1 MTNAERRGNPMV
13 LKGIKIKLYPTE
25 KQKIF
30 IDRNL
35 ALNRF
40 VWNQLL
46 AMQGARHE
54 NGGRYVGK
62 YAMHN
67 LMKPLKWEFPFL
79 KEADSTSLEYT
90 SDDLDAA
97 FQRFFNKQ
105 NGYPRFKSRKRPKS
119 TYTTKCINNSI
130 TVVDNHYIQMPKLK
144 LVKCHG
150 AHRITGRIMRA
161 TIRKEPDGSYTA
173 TILVEEAVPILPKT
187 GAIVGLDMGIT
198 HLVIQSDGYKLK
210 NKQFERALA
219 KQKRIW
225 QRKFARR
232 RERALREIAAAKAN
246 GVELQLTDFKNLQKA
261 KQQVARI
268 NKRIKNQRLNYL
280 HHYTTQLVKEH
291 DIIVMEDL
299 KTKNL
304 MKNHHLARSI
314 ADASWG
320 IIKNLLTYKC
330 AWHKKE
336 LILVKPHYT
345 SQTCSHCGMNTGKKP
360 LHIRM
365 FNCPHCHAV
374 GIDRDINAA
383 VNIRNKAFA

>member
-1 MTNAERRGNPMV
+1 M
-13 LKGIKIKLYPTE
+13 
-25 KQKIF
+25 
-30 IDRNL
+30 
-35 ALNRF
+35 
-40 VWNQLL
+40 
-46 AMQGARHE
+46 
-54 NGGRYVGK
+54 
-62 YAMHN
+62 
-67 LMKPLKWEFPFL
+67 
-79 KEADSTSLEYT
+79 
-90 SDDLDAA
+90 
-97 FQRFFNKQ
+97 
-105 NGYPRFKSRKRPKS
+105 
-119 TYTTKCINNSI
+119 
-130 TVVDNHYIQMPKLK
+130 
-144 LVKCHG
+144 
-150 AHRITGRIMRA
+150 
-161 TIRKEPDGSYTA
+161 
-173 TILVEEAVPILPKT
+173 PKT

-365 FNCPHCHAV
+365 FNCPHCHTV